1 MLSLLF
7 GFSASK
13 ALRRRVHRRAP
24 YSNGC
29 TAVCTADIGANV
41 RSGPSTSHSILTA
54 VAYNAQVSVTGR
66 DGDWFQV
73 SVDGQTGYILGELL
87 KTPGTV
93 SADGGLNVR
102 SGPSTDYDRI
112 NGLNDGSSVT
122 IVEISNGW
130 YKISSP
136 CSGWVSADYVT
147 LSGTSSGGST
157 GGGGSSA
164 SGIPAAPTG
173 TVIRQGDSGLNS
185 NINNWGCAFMS
196 LCWIGGI
203 NSVDGCTSMYYTA
216 IDNGWIRSDCYI
228 NDWDAAGRGISGSK
242 GFSWVSASETPD
254 SNTREI
260 LFCQNYRTSSHYV
273 VGNGNGGIEYDPAYD
288 GSVAYSDCVD
298 KRFFH
303 F

>member
-1 MLSLLF
+1 MLSLLL
-7 GFSASK
+7 GFSTSRVIRRRNQHK
-13 ALRRRVHRRAP
+13 ALQ
-24 YSNGC
+24 SNGC
-29 TAVCTADIGANV
+29 TAICTADIGANV
-41 RSGPSTSHSILTA
+41 RSGPSTSYSILTA

-66 DGDWFQV
+66 SGDWFKV
-73 SVDGQTGYILGELL
+73 SVGGQTGYILGELL

-102 SGPSTDYDRI
+102 SGPGTGYDRI
-112 NGLNDGSSVT
+112 NGLSDGSSVT
-122 IVEISNGW
+122 IIEISNGW

-136 CSGWVSADYVT
+136 CSGWVSGDYVT
-147 LSGTSSGGST
+147 LSGTTSGGSSSGDVPST
-157 GGGGSSA
+157 PSGS
-164 SGIPAAPTG
+164 
-173 TVIRQGDSGLNS
+173 VIRQGDSRLNS

-228 NDWDAAGRGISGSK
+228 NDWDAAGRGISGSR
-242 GFSWVSASETPD
+242 GFSWVSASEIPD

-288 GSVAYSDCVD
+288 GSVSYSDCVD